1 MSNLCN
7 WPKITAL
14 SLLFSFG
21 VSSVSACSLI
31 GLQHEVKFHA
41 NDSSLGK
48 SEAVALARWFAHQRD
63 IRPNDEVDIVSMHP
77 TGNKM
82 LEKISKDRMQNISR
96 IIAALNLEG
105 ISVVLNSVE
114 GKQNVTGPQGYVY
127 NEVLVVMAPSCSRTG
142 NCCGITVK

>member
-7 WPKITAL
+7 WPKKTAF

-21 VSSVSACSLI
+21 VSCVSACSLI

-63 IRPNDEVDIVSMHP
+63 IMPNDEVDIVSIHP

-105 ISVVLNSVE
+105 ISVVLNSVQ
-114 GKQNVTGPQGYVY
+114 GKQDVTGPQGYVY

-142 NCCGITVK
+142 NCCGIRVN